1 MTSLLSPNRF
11 LKMLFSNVC
20 TRGSLTVHTATG
32 ETMTFGDGT
41 GNPVVVRFKDVKAQW
56 EFLLDTDMRLGEIY
70 QDARFIVEKGNIFD
84 FLTLL
89 LREAKGVRPPLPI
102 RVMDFLRYHLRKI
115 MVNTSKAKTKHNAA
129 YHYDLDGHIYDWML
143 DADKQY
149 TCAYY
154 EQPNMTLEEAQIAK
168 KRHVTAKLMV
178 EPGMSVLEMGCGWGG
193 FAMYL
198 ADVAQ
203 AGKVV
208 AVNLSEEQVA
218 IARKRAA
225 DAGLSDKVEF
235 QIKDYRDSDGLYD
248 RVASVGMLEHVGPS
262 HYSSFFQT
270 VKRTLKPDGVAFCHT
285 IGCNDGVNFPNP
297 WLNKYIFPSGYLP
310 SLSELTTAIENAGLQ
325 VMDAE
330 IWRLHYVPTLREW
343 RDRFM
348 AHREE
353 AAKIYDERFCRMWEY
368 YLAMGEAAFL
378 FEDVVVFQI
387 TLGHSVDAVPIT
399 RGYIEERKVGLRA
412 REAVGQVPFGRVEP
426 KEGLDRMTAPAK
438 AEAWK

>member
-1 MTSLLSPNRF
+1 MNRF
-11 LKMLFSNVC
+11 LTFVFSRLV
-20 TRGSLTVHTATG
+20 TRGSLTVFTHAG
-32 ETMTFGDGT
+32 EKLVFGDGT
-41 GNPVVVRFKDVKAQW
+41 GDPVVVRFKDAKAQW

-70 QDARFIVEKGNIFD
+70 QDGRFVVEKGNIFD
-84 FLTLL
+84 FLTLI
-89 LREAKGVRPPLPI
+89 LREAKGVRPTLPI
-102 RVMDFLRYHLRKI
+102 RMMDFARYHLRKI
-115 MVNTSKAKTKHNAA
+115 MVNTSKARTKHNAA

-154 EQPNMTLEEAQIAK
+154 EQPDMTLEEAQLAK
-168 KRHVTAKLMV
+168 KRHVTAKLLV

-193 FAMYL
+193 FALYL
-198 ADVAQ
+198 AEIAQ

-208 AVNLSEEQVA
+208 AVNLSKEQVA
-218 IARKRAA
+218 IARDRAA
-225 DAGLSDKVEF
+225 AAGLSDRIEF
-235 QIKDYRDSDGLYD
+235 QIKDYRDSEGLYD

-262 HYSSFFQT
+262 HYSSFFET
-270 VKRTLKPDGVAFCHT
+270 MKRTLKPDGIGFCHT
-285 IGCNDGVNFPNP
+285 IGCSDGVNFPNP

-310 SLSELTTAIENAGLQ
+310 ALSELTVAIEKAGLQ

-348 AHREE
+348 RHRDE
-353 AAKIYDERFCRMWEY
+353 AAKIYDERFCRMWEF

-387 TLGHSVDAVPIT
+387 TIGHAVDAVPIT
-399 RGYIEERKVGLRA
+399 RGYIEERKVALRA
-412 REAVGQVPFGRVEP
+412 REAVARAPFGRVEGDA
-426 KEGLDRMTAPAK
+426 GLDRMTAPAK
-438 AEAWK
+438 AGAWK

>member
-1 MTSLLSPNRF
+1 MNRF
-11 LKMLFSNVC
+11 LTLVFSRLV

-32 ETMTFGDGT
+32 ETLSFGDGT
-41 GNPVVVRFKDVKAQW
+41 GNPVVVRFVDKKAQW
-56 EFLLDTDMRLGEIY
+56 EFLLDPDMRLGEIY
-70 QDARFIVEKGNIFD
+70 QDSRLLVEKGNIFD
-84 FLTLL
+84 FLTLI
-89 LREAKGVRPPLPI
+89 LREAKGSRPSLPVRI
-102 RVMDFLRYHLRKI
+102 IDFMRYHLRKI
-115 MVNTSKAKTKHNAA
+115 MVNTSKSRTKHNAA

-154 EQPNMTLEEAQIAK
+154 EKPEMTLEEAQMAK
-168 KRHVTAKLMV
+168 KRHVTAKLLV

-198 ADVAQ
+198 AQVAG

-208 AVNLSEEQVA
+208 AINLSEEQVM
-218 IARKRAA
+218 IARQRAA

-235 QIKDYRDSDGLYD
+235 QIKDYRDSAGLYD

-262 HYSSFFQT
+262 HYSSFFET
-270 VKRTLKPDGVAFCHT
+270 MKRTLKPDGVGFCHT
-285 IGCNDGVNFPNP
+285 IGCSDGVNFPNP

-310 SLSELTTAIENAGLQ
+310 SLSELTVAIENAGLQ
-325 VMDAE
+325 VTDAE

-343 RDRFM
+343 RERFM
-348 AHREE
+348 RHWDE
-353 AAKIYDERFCRMWEY
+353 AAKIYDERFCRMWEF

-387 TLGHSVDAVPIT
+387 QIGHAVDAAPIT
-399 RGYIEERKVGLRA
+399 RSYIEERKVGLRE
-412 REAVGQVPFGRVEP
+412 RENVAHAPFAGVVPDER
-426 KEGLDRMTAPAK
+426 LDRMSAPAK
-438 AEAWK
+438 AWDWR